1 MPLIPGVNAY
11 RNKRKENIEA
21 RPVEVLTGNRRE
33 VFARGFVMF
42 MAAFMLAFGLYLVF
56 KLYQTTVK
64 DNEKYARAA
73 ANEQWTL
80 MTYSA
85 NRGLIYDA
93 NMTPL
98 ASNTYDYTVVCS
110 PSQVSSGTGLT
121 RAQIMQSVVS
131 ILGVKYE

>member
-1 MPLIPGVNAY
+1 MPLIPGVKAAKTRY
-11 RNKRKENIEA
+11 RDNLEPE
-21 RPVEVLTGNRRE
+21 PVEVLKGGGRE
-33 VFARGFVMF
+33 VVARGVVML
-42 MAAFMLAFGLYLVF
+42 MAAFMLAYGLFLVY
-56 KLYQTTVK
+56 KLYQTTVR

-85 NRGLIYDA
+85 SRGLIYDA

-110 PSQVSSGTGLT
+110 PSQVSAPNLT
-121 RAQIMQSVVS
+121 RAQIMQQT
-131 ILGVKYE
+131 LHA